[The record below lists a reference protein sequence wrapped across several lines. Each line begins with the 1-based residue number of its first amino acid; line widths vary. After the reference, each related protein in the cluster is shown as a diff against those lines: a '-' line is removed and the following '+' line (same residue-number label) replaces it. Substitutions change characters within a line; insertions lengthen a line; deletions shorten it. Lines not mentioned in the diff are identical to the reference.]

1 MPVKT
6 NHKMIRVISFV
17 KTSIDK
23 VDVKQHIFQPKSCLL
38 ILILCILG
46 CSQMKETSYNFQHDL
61 DLLKKYTEPV
71 VLKSNG
77 YQCQLI
83 VVPEYQGRVM
93 TSTSNGLG
101 GSSYGWINY
110 KLIQSGEIQSHI
122 NAYGGEDRF
131 WVGPEGGQFSVF
143 FEQGN
148 PFNLDHWHTPAAI
161 DTEPFQL
168 DTLSDTQTRMSK
180 TMHLVNYSGYEFK
193 AKVDRKVTIFNSLE
207 IEKNLNITK
216 KGTLFVGYQS
226 ENILTNLGQR
236 SWKKNTGLLS
246 IWILGMFKPSDNTW
260 VIIPYKNE
268 LNLNTSYFGAVPPE
282 KLKITDQVVLFKG
295 DGKSRS
301 KIGLPSKNALP
312 LLGSFDAANK
322 VLTIV
327 QFSLSD
333 DQDYVNSLWE
343 IQKAPYRGDVIN
355 SYNDGP
361 TENGNQI
368 GPFYE
373 LESSSPAKELDPGQS
388 IKHLHNTYHFEGDF
402 KTLNALSKQL
412 LGFDLSTIEY

>member
-1 MPVKT
+1 
-6 NHKMIRVISFV
+6 
-17 KTSIDK
+17 
-23 VDVKQHIFQPKSCLL
+23 
-38 ILILCILG
+38 
-46 CSQMKETSYNFQHDL
+46 
-61 DLLKKYTEPV
+61 
-71 VLKSNG
+71 
-77 YQCQLI
+77 
-83 VVPEYQGRVM
+83 
-93 TSTSNGLG
+93 
-101 GSSYGWINY
+101 
-110 KLIQSGEIQSHI
+110 
-122 NAYGGEDRF
+122 
-131 WVGPEGGQFSVF
+131 
-143 FEQGN
+143 
-148 PFNLDHWHTPAAI
+148 
-161 DTEPFQL
+161 
-168 DTLSDTQTRMSK
+168 
-180 TMHLVNYSGYEFK
+180 
-193 AKVDRKVTIFNSLE
+193 
-207 IEKNLNITK
+207 
-216 KGTLFVGYQS
+216 
-226 ENILTNLGQR
+226 
-236 SWKKNTGLLS
+236 
-246 IWILGMFKPSDNTW
+246 MFKPSDDTW

>member
-1 MPVKT
+1 MPV
-6 NHKMIRVISFV
+6 NSSNKMVRVISFV

-23 VDVKQHIFQPKSCLL
+23 VDVKQHIFQPKSCYL
-38 ILILCILG
+38 ILILSILG
-46 CSQMKETSYNFQHDL
+46 CSQMKETSYNFQYDL

-77 YQCQLI
+77 DQCQLI

-101 GSSYGWINY
+101 GSSYGWIND
-110 KLIQSGEIQSHI
+110 KLIRSGEIQSHI

-168 DTLSDTQTRMSK
+168 DTLSDTQARLSK
-180 TMHLVNYSGYEFK
+180 TMYLVNYSGYEFK

-207 IEKNLNITK
+207 IEKNLNITT

-246 IWILGMFKPSDNTW
+246 IWILGMFKPSDDTW

-268 LNLNTSYFGAVPPE
+268 LNLNTSYFGSVPPE

-301 KIGLPSKNALP
+301 KIGLPPKNALP

-388 IKHLHNTYHFEGDF
+388 IKHVHNTYHFEGGF

>member
-1 MPVKT
+1 MNFKE
-6 NHKMIRVISFV
+6 HYH
-17 KTSIDK
+17 
-23 VDVKQHIFQPKSCLL
+23 QLKSYLL
-38 ILILCILG
+38 MLILCIIG
-46 CSQMKETSYNFQHDL
+46 CSEMKKTSHNFQHDL

-77 YQCQLI
+77 EQCQLI

-93 TSTSNGLG
+93 TSSSNGLA

-110 KLIQSGEIQSHI
+110 ERIQSGEIQPHI

-148 PFNLDHWHTPAAI
+148 PFGFDYWHTPTAI
-161 DTEPFQL
+161 DIEPFQL
-168 DTLSDTQTRMSK
+168 DALSDTHARLSK
-180 TMHLVNYSGYEFK
+180 IMHLVNYSGYEFK
-193 AKVDRKVTIFNSLE
+193 VKLDRKVTIFDSSE
-207 IEKNLNITK
+207 IEKNLNISTK
-216 KGTLFVGYQS
+216 GAMFVGYQS
-226 ENILTNLGQR
+226 ENIITNLGQR

-246 IWILGMFKPSDNTW
+246 IWILGMFKPSDDTW

-282 KLKITDQVVLFKG
+282 KIKITDKVVLFKG

-301 KIGLPSKNALP
+301 KIGIPPKNALP
-312 LLGSFDAANK
+312 LLGSFDAVNK

-327 QFSLSD
+327 QFSFSD

-343 IQKAPYRGDVIN
+343 IQEAPYRGDVIN

-361 TENGNQI
+361 VENGNQI

-373 LESSSPAKELDPGQS
+373 LESSSPAKELGPGQS
-388 IKHLHNTYHFEGDF
+388 IKHLHKTYHFEGNF
-402 KTLNALSKQL
+402 KTLNSLSIQL
-412 LGFDLSTIEY
+412 LGFDLHKIEY

>member
-1 MPVKT
+1 MSNGIKFL
-6 NHKMIRVISFV
+6 KKRLD
-17 KTSIDK
+17 KIDI
-23 VDVKQHIFQPKSCLL
+23 KQHFLQHKSCLL
-38 ILILCILG
+38 IIILYSLG
-46 CSQMKETSYNFQHDL
+46 CNQMKETNYNFQQDL
-61 DLLKKYTEPV
+61 DLLKKHTEPV

-77 YQCQLI
+77 DQCQLI

-101 GSSYGWINY
+101 GSSYGWIND
-110 KLIQSGEIQSHI
+110 KLIQLGQIQSHI

-143 FEQGN
+143 FEKGN
-148 PFNLDHWHTPAAI
+148 PFDLDHWHTPAAI
-161 DTEPFQL
+161 DSQPFQL
-168 DTLSDTQTRMSK
+168 DSLSNTHARLSK
-180 TMHLVNYSGYEFK
+180 TMNLVNYSGYEFK

-207 IEKNLNITK
+207 IETNLNINIE
-216 KGTLFVGYQS
+216 GALFVGYQS
-226 ENILTNLGQR
+226 ENTLTNLGQT

-246 IWILGMFKPSDNTW
+246 IWILGMFKPSDDTW

-268 LNLNTSYFGAVPPE
+268 LNLNTSYFGAVPLE
-282 KLKITDQVVLFKG
+282 KLKITDKVVLFKG

-301 KIGLPSKNALP
+301 KIGLPPKNALP

-333 DQDYVNSLWE
+333 YKDYVNSLWE
-343 IQKAPYRGDVIN
+343 IQKAPYQGDVIN

-361 TENGNQI
+361 TKNGNQI

-388 IKHLHNTYHFEGDF
+388 IKHLHKTYHFEGDF
-402 KTLNALSKQL
+402 KTLNALSKKL
-412 LGFDLSTIEY
+412 MGFDLSSI

>member
-1 MPVKT
+1 MPVNT

-61 DLLKKYTEPV
+61 NLLKKYTEPV
-71 VLKSNG
+71 VLKSNDD
-77 YQCQLI
+77 QCQLI

-101 GSSYGWINY
+101 GSSYGWIND
-110 KLIQSGEIQSHI
+110 KLIQSREIQSHI

-168 DTLSDTQTRMSK
+168 DTLSDTQARLSK

-207 IEKNLNITK
+207 IEKNLKITT

-246 IWILGMFKPSDNTW
+246 IWILGMFKPSDDTW

-268 LNLNTSYFGAVPPE
+268 LNLNTSYFGDVPPE
-282 KLKITDQVVLFKG
+282 KLKIIDQVVLFKG

-301 KIGLPSKNALP
+301 KIGLPPKNALP

-327 QFSLSD
+327 KFSLSND
-333 DQDYVNSLWE
+333 KDYVNSLWE

-412 LGFDLSTIEY
+412 LGFDLSKIEY